1 MRGLNNPNLEQLRKR
16 AAALPTEPGVYIMR
30 DSGGKIIY
38 IGKAKSLKNRVSS
51 YFRSVEKHLPKVY
64 RMVETAR
71 SFDYIVTD
79 SEFEALV
86 LECSMIKQHSPKY
99 NILLKDDKGYH
110 YIRIHPGPFGKIT
123 AEKQKTGEGQYI
135 GPYTSG
141 FVVKQTVDEANKVF
155 KLPTCSRK
163 FPQEIGKGRPCLNY
177 HIKQCMGVCRG
188 KISAEEYQT
197 VLDEA
202 VEFIKGGGGAS
213 IKLLTE
219 RMNQAAE
226 RLEFEKAASYRDR
239 INAIN
244 RINQQ
249 QKVVFMRQE
258 SLDVIAI
265 VQSGDDSCAAVLS
278 FRQGRLVDKEEFRLG
293 GIDSL
298 AATMTDFLTSY
309 YYRREDFPQRIYLDT
324 QCEDKA
330 LVEQFL
336 AQRAGRKLTLT
347 VPQRGDGVKLVEMAR
362 NNAAQSLGRE
372 ADRSG
377 RELTAVDELGRLL
390 GLAHPPEYIEAYDIS
405 NIGSETIVGGMVVFE
420 RGRPLKSAYRKFTI
434 KETVGNPDDYASM
447 AEMIRRRLEHYPAEK
462 DKGVGFGRLPDLIL
476 LDGGKGHVSVI
487 SALVA
492 SMGYQIPVFG
502 MVKDDRHRTRA
513 IAADGGELSISSMR
527 QVFTLVSAIQEEVH
541 RFSIG
546 FSRKRHSTSS
556 MQLRLQQ
563 APGIG
568 PARAKALFKHF
579 KTHKAIMEATQE
591 QLAQVQGMSSTA
603 AAELYSYLHEQQQG

>member
-1 MRGLNNPNLEQLRKR
+1 MNNPNLEQLRKR
-16 AAALPTEPGVYIMR
+16 ALALPTEPGVYIMR

-51 YFRSVEKHLPKVY
+51 YFRSVEKHHPKVY
-64 RMVETAR
+64 RMVELAR
-71 SFDYIVTD
+71 DFDYIVTD

-123 AEKQKTGEGQYI
+123 AEKQKTGEGRYI
-135 GPYTSG
+135 GPYTSA
-141 FVVKQTVDEANKVF
+141 FVVKQTVDETNKVF
-155 KLPTCSRK
+155 MLPTCSRK
-163 FPQEIGKGRPCLNY
+163 FPQELGKGRPCLNY
-177 HIKQCMGVCRG
+177 HIKQCSGVCRG
-188 KISAEEYQT
+188 KISAENYQT
-197 VLDEA
+197 ILDEA
-202 VEFIKGGGGAS
+202 QEFIKGGGSAS
-213 IKLLTE
+213 VKLLTE

-226 RLEFEKAASYRDR
+226 NLQFEQAANYRDR

-244 RINQQ
+244 RITQQ
-249 QKVVFMRQE
+249 QKVVFLRQE
-258 SLDVIAI
+258 SLDVFAI
-265 VQSGDDSCAAVLS
+265 VQSGDDSSAAVLC

-298 AATMTDFLTSY
+298 AATMTDFITGY
-309 YYRREDFPQRIYLDT
+309 YYRKEDLPQRIYLDT
-324 QCEDKA
+324 LCEDKG

-336 AQRAGRKLTLT
+336 AQRAGRRVEIT
-347 VPQRGDGVKLVEMAR
+347 VPQRGDGVKLIEMAR

-390 GLAHPPEYIEAYDIS
+390 GMERPPEYIEAYDIS

-447 AEMIRRRLEHYPAEK
+447 AEMIRRRLEHYPEEQETGA
-462 DKGVGFGRLPDLIL
+462 GFGRLPDLIL
-476 LDGGKGHVSVI
+476 LDGGKGHVGVI
-487 SALVA
+487 AGLVA
-492 SMGYQIPVFG
+492 SMGYRIPVFG

-513 IAADGGELSISSMR
+513 IAADGGELSISSLR

-541 RFSIG
+541 RFSIS
-546 FSRKRHSTSS
+546 FSRKRHSSS
-556 MQLRLQQ
+556 SLQLRLE
-563 APGIG
+563 AASGIG
-568 PARAKALFKHF
+568 PARAKALYRQF
-579 KTHKAIMEATQE
+579 KTYKAILAATPE
-591 QLAQVQGMSSTA
+591 ELAQVKGMNA
-603 AAELYSYLHEQQQG
+603 GAAEALYHFLHDDNQG